1 MKGDFY
7 KTNSLQN
14 KRQKRENLFGY
25 VFSAPQIIGFL
36 AFVLFP
42 LVYSII
48 LCFSSWNMFT
58 APEFVGFRN
67 FEKIFIDRIFWKSMG
82 NTFIY
87 IAIVVPLTLITSLT
101 LAILTNRKLP
111 IKRFHRAAFFLP
123 MVTSTVAIAMVWS
136 FIYQP
141 EGGIL
146 NSILIGLGVKNPPM
160 WLQDVKYARW
170 AVSILS
176 IWLKAG
182 YYYIIFDAGLKNIP
196 KELYEAAD
204 IDGASPLRKTIK
216 ITIPMLSSV
225 MFFVIVMLFID
236 VFNMFHE
243 VYVMIGD
250 QITLHIRFQ
259 CIFIS
264 TLLDHPLIWEEQQ
277 LQVVLFILVGIVTV
291 VQFKLKRRWCL
302 NERFKENTKKRN
314 H

>member
-1 MKGDFY
+1 
-7 KTNSLQN
+7 
-14 KRQKRENLFGY
+14 
-25 VFSAPQIIGFL
+25 
-36 AFVLFP
+36 
-42 LVYSII
+42 
-48 LCFSSWNMFT
+48 MFT

-225 MFFVIVMLFID
+225 MFFVVVMLFID
-236 VFNMFHE
+236 VFNMFNE
-243 VYVMIGD
+243 VYVMTGGGPD
-250 QITLHIRFQ
+250 YSTYTLPMYIYFYAFGPSADMGRAAVASW
-259 CIFIS
+259 I
-264 TLLDHPLIWEEQQ
+264 
-277 LQVVLFILVGIVTV
+277 LFILVGIVTV
-291 VQFKLKRRWCL
+291 VQFKLK
-302 NERFKENTKKRN
+302 KKVVFE
-314 H
+314 